1 LRASVS
7 LADSQGIPVS
17 DTPPLWR
24 TFLVFLAPMMLS
36 NILQSLFGT
45 INNVY
50 LGQMIG
56 VDALAA
62 VSVFFPVMFFL
73 IAFVMGLSSGATVLI
88 GQAWGA
94 GEPEKIKAV
103 AGTTLT
109 VALLG
114 SAVIAVFGGL
124 FSRTLMI
131 ALATPPDIL
140 EQASAYA
147 RIMMITMPLTFVFI
161 LLTAMMRGV
170 GDTLTPLLA
179 LVVSTVV
186 GLVATPALI
195 DGWFGLPRL
204 GVASAAWAS
213 AVAGLLTLLWLAVH
227 MRRRRHPLALDAV
240 LLRNMRLNGTL
251 LRKVLHLGI
260 PSAVG
265 MVVFSLAELV
275 LLGLVNGFGS
285 DATAAYGAVN
295 QVLSYAQF
303 PAMSIAISVSIF
315 GAQAIGR
322 GHADRVGAIVQTG
335 LLMNVVLTGG
345 LVALAYLFSRTI
357 MGFFIVDVRVVN
369 LAQRLLHIAAWSSV
383 PFGMAT
389 VFSGAMRAGGTV
401 WMPLSISIFVV
412 AAIEVPSAIFL
423 SHVIGIDGVWA
434 AYPIT
439 FTAMFL
445 LQMSYYILVW
455 RKRTAQRLI

>member
-1 LRASVS
+1 MSN
-7 LADSQGIPVS
+7 
-17 DTPPLWR
+17 TPPLWK
-24 TFLVFLAPMMLS
+24 TFLAFLAPMMLS

-62 VSVFFPVMFFL
+62 VSVFFPVMFFF

-94 GEPEKIKAV
+94 GEPEKVKAV

-114 SAVIAVFGGL
+114 AAMIAVFGGL
-124 FSRTLMI
+124 FSRQLLI
-131 ALATPPDIL
+131 ALATPSGIL
-140 EQASAYA
+140 EDANAYA

-170 GDTLTPLLA
+170 GDTMTPLLA
-179 LVVSTVV
+179 LAISTVL
-186 GLVATPALI
+186 GLAATPALI
-195 DGWFGLPRL
+195 NGWFGLPRL

-213 AVAGLLTLLWLAVH
+213 AVSGVLTLLWLAVH
-227 MRRRRHPLALDAV
+227 LRRRRHPLAFDAAF
-240 LLRNMRLNGTL
+240 LRNMRLNGTL
-251 LRKVLHLGI
+251 LRKVMHLGI

-275 LLGLVNGFGS
+275 LLGLVNSFGS
-285 DATAAYGAVN
+285 NATAAYGAVN
-295 QVLSYAQF
+295 QVMSYVQF

-322 GHADRVGAIVQTG
+322 GQADRVGAVVRTG

-345 LVALAYLFSRTI
+345 LVALAYLFSRII
-357 MGFFIVDVRVVN
+357 MSFFIVDGAVLD
-369 LAQRLLHIAAWSSV
+369 LAQGLLHIALWSAV

-389 VFSGAMRAGGTV
+389 VFSGAMRASGTV

-412 AAIEVPSAIFL
+412 AAIEVPSAVFL
-423 SHVIGIDGVWA
+423 SHAIGIDGVWA

-455 RKRTAQRLI
+455 RKRAVRRLI